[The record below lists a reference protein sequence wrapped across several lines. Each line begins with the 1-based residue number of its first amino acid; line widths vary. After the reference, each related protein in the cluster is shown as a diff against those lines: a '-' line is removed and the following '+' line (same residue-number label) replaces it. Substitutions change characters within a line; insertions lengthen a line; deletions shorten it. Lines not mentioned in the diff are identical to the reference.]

1 MRKVNELSYKDL
13 KDVCNPNMIKFDK
26 IKEVADTTNLV
37 YGQDRGI
44 KALEFGVNVD
54 LKGYNLYLE
63 GPTGVGKTMYTKKFL
78 QTRAAKEKVPNDWCY
93 IYNFNDPNEPI
104 AVSLPAG
111 QGKVFQETMDA
122 FIRNIRK
129 DIKKTFNNDE
139 FEKEKKLI
147 KQEFEEKKDSILVK
161 LNDKTLKHGFQVK
174 SAQNGIY
181 MMPVYE
187 GKTIEEEEYEKLPL
201 EVKSEFESKSQ
212 VVQEMIFDTLSELK
226 IIENKADKKIEEWK
240 ANIALLT
247 VNIHVNNVKA
257 NYKRNKKI
265 NNFLDNV
272 KKDILKN
279 VNAFMNTEN
288 ENDNKQQLPP
298 QVRAM
303 QNNEPWLN
311 YRVNLFVDNSNL
323 EGAPVIMDSNY
334 TFQNIFGKLEYE
346 NQYGIM
352 KTDFTMLKPGLLQKA
367 NGGYII
373 FQAKDLLSNPQC
385 YENLKKVLLV
395 KEVSSENNMEQ
406 RSSMMLVSLKPEPIP
421 LDLKV
426 IMIGNSEIYHTLLSM
441 DDDFR
446 KLFKIKVEFEEDAPK
461 TDENIAKLVKFVR
474 SYCEQEDLLDVDK
487 EAMARIVEY
496 ASKLSGDKEKLST
509 QFSEIGQIVGEAS
522 TWAKLDKSK
531 IVTQKYVQKAFDER
545 IERIKKYDTK
555 YSQMIKEG
563 ALLINTEGYKVGQ
576 INGLTVITIGDY
588 SFGKPSKI
596 TANTYIGRQG
606 IVNIEREVQMSGS
619 THSKG
624 VMILTGYL
632 GELFAQDKALSLNA
646 SICFEQLYGGVDG
659 DSASST
665 EAYAILSSLSEM
677 PINQSIAV
685 TGSVN
690 QKGEIQPIGGVNEKI
705 EGFFQICKMRGL
717 NGEHGVIIPIQNV
730 RNLHLNDEVVDAV
743 KNGLFHIYAISTI
756 DEGIEILTGVPAG
769 KKDKYGKFPAGTINY
784 LANEKLTKYAQYVE
798 KNKNM

>member
-13 KDVCNPNMIKFDK
+13 KDVCNPNMFKFDK

-201 EVKSEFESKSQ
+201 EVKSELESKSQ

-461 TDENIAKLVKFVR
+461 TEENIAKLVKFVR

>member
-1 MRKVNELSYKDL
+1 MKKINELNYTEL
-13 KDVCNPNMIKFDK
+13 RDVCNPNMFKFEN
-26 IKEVADTTNLV
+26 IKEVADTTDLV
-37 YGQDRGI
+37 YGQSRGI

-63 GPTGVGKTMYTKKFL
+63 GPAGVGKTMYTKKFL
-78 QTRAAKEKVPNDWCY
+78 QEKAKKEKVPNDWCY
-93 IYNFNDPNEPI
+93 IYNFDNPNEPI

-111 QGKVFQETMDA
+111 QGKAFQEMMDI
-122 FIRNIRK
+122 FIKNIRK
-129 DIKKTFNNDE
+129 DIKKTFNNDD
-139 FEKEKKLI
+139 FEKEKKII
-147 KQEFEEKKDSILVK
+147 KHEYEEKKEIILNK
-161 LNDKTLKHGFQVK
+161 LNDKTMKHGFQVK

-181 MMPVYE
+181 MMPVYD

-201 EVKSEFESKSQ
+201 EVKAEFESKSQ
-212 VVQEMIFDTLSELK
+212 LVQEMIFEALSELK
-226 IIENKADKKIEEWK
+226 SIENKSDKKIEEWQS
-240 ANIALLT
+240 NIALLT
-247 VNIHVNNVKA
+247 INIHINNVKA

-265 NNFLDNV
+265 NLFLDNV

-279 VNAFMNTEN
+279 INYFMHDPV
-288 ENDNKQQLPP
+288 NDNRQQLPLTM
-298 QVRAM
+298 R

-346 NQYGIM
+346 NQFGTM
-352 KTDFTMLKPGLLQKA
+352 KTDFTMLKAGLLQKA

-373 FQAKDLLSNPQC
+373 FQARDLLTNPQC
-385 YENLKKVLLV
+385 YETLKKVLSV
-395 KEVSSENNMEQ
+395 KEISIDNNLEQ
-406 RSSMMLVSLKPEPIP
+406 RTSMMLISLKPEPIP

-426 IMIGNSEIYHTLLSM
+426 ILIGNAEIYHTLLSM

-461 TDENIAKLVKFVR
+461 TVENINKLVKFVK
-474 SYCEQEDLLDVDK
+474 SYCEQEDLLDIDK
-487 EAMARIVEY
+487 EAMAQIVEY

-531 IVTQKYVQKAFDER
+531 IVTKKYVQKAFDER
-545 IERIKKYDTK
+545 VDRIKKYDTK
-555 YSQMIKEG
+555 YLQMIKEG
-563 ALLINTEGYKVGQ
+563 ALLINTSGYKIGQ

-596 TANTYIGRQG
+596 TASTYVGREG
-606 IVNIEREVQMSGS
+606 VINIEREVQMSGS

-632 GELFAQDKALSLNA
+632 GELFAQDKPLSLTA

-665 EAYAILSSLSEM
+665 EAYAILSSLSEV

-717 NGEHGVIIPIQNV
+717 NGQQGVIIPKQNI
-730 RNLHLNDEVVDAV
+730 RNLHLNDDVIEAV
-743 KNGLFHIYAISTI
+743 KNEKFHIYAISTI
-756 DEGIEILTGVPAG
+756 EEGIEILTGVPAG
-769 KKDKYGKFPAGTINY
+769 KKDKNGNFPAGTINY
-784 LANEKLTKYAQYVE
+784 LVNEKLLKYEKIAQ
-798 KNKNM
+798 KSRNM